1 MDTTLS
7 GEWVYQENILFHISL
22 YLRHY
27 IGKKYFRAD
36 ITFTT
41 LDTTASFVTVTSLF
55 HGYMR
60 KSICFWWWYSLPL
73 PSFFSISSSI
83 LSLSFLLCLSFSS
96 TSFSLLHNWLFF
108 HSLICKT
115 LLNYFSFYSASSDGT
130 VKVWSV
136 KTTECIAT
144 FKSLAGVTSV
154 DLPVFSVHILPK
166 NPDHIVVC
174 NRSNTVTIMNMQVS
188 VLCQVYCQ

>member
-1 MDTTLS
+1 M
-7 GEWVYQENILFHISL
+7 GILEFI
-22 YLRHY
+22 
-27 IGKKYFRAD
+27 F
-36 ITFTT
+36 
-41 LDTTASFVTVTSLF
+41 LF
-55 HGYMR
+55 LVL
-60 KSICFWWWYSLPL
+60 FP
-73 PSFFSISSSI
+73 FFSISC
-83 LSLSFLLCLSFSS
+83 SLSFFFYISFSS
-96 TSFSLLHNWLFF
+96 SSLFLYFVSCHF
-108 HSLICKT
+108 LIVNMC
-115 LLNYFSFYSASSDGT
+115 LIFLFYSASSDGT

-188 VLCQVYCQ
+188 IL